1 MRWKIND
8 SPLTKWDLGVALVLV
23 MTVQVSTAGMILAA
37 LLRSLGMALVP
48 TATMILAITLT
59 VLFATKREPSGRT
72 SLRR

>member
-37 LLRSLGMALVP
+37 LLRSFTGVVIPIVTMTVAVGLTILV
-48 TATMILAITLT
+48 
-59 VLFATKREPSGRT
+59 ATKREPSGAKPQ
-72 SLRR
+72 RR